1 MTKQNDI
8 HHGGGFSRI
17 HTVQLWHKRQRARHR
32 SCGQDLGIASVT
44 IIFPVR
50 KGDVLNTFVTRR
62 EHQPDNRITCCIM
75 SNKSQCGG

>member
-1 MTKQNDI
+1 MKTSIINGSEVSKLSVAIQ
-8 HHGGGFSRI
+8 
-17 HTVQLWHKRQRARHR
+17 WHQRQRARHR

-75 SNKSQCGG
+75 RNKSQCGG